1 MHGSKP
7 SYMKVTQAPEPRA
20 ILWEN
25 IHVTT
30 KAERARHILG
40 NMFVLILIG
49 CYAVPTAL
57 VSLLVSEAALVS
69 FSPVIAKL
77 VVSSGVFK
85 SLVSFVQP
93 ICIVLLQQALPP
105 IFLNMSKIE
114 GQLSFCDVQ
123 IRAFSRYFAFQVV
136 NIFLI
141 TAIAGSI
148 FETAALVA
156 ENPGKVF
163 QVSGQ

>member
-1 MHGSKP
+1 M
-7 SYMKVTQAPEPRA
+7 
-20 ILWEN
+20 
-25 IHVTT
+25 
-30 KAERARHILG
+30 
-40 NMFVLILIG
+40 
-49 CYAVPTAL
+49 
-57 VSLLVSEAALVS
+57 
-69 FSPVIAKL
+69 
-77 VVSSGVFK
+77 SSGVFS

-105 IFLNMSKIE
+105 LFLAMSKIE

-136 NIFLI
+136 NVFLI

-148 FETAALVA
+148 FETAALIA

-163 QVSGQ
+163 QVRLSEESRHYVRSAANTPFAATAPRLRPP